1 MFNVDNASL
10 SAHHSSS
17 TFEFLRGWR
26 GAVCFE
32 TVNIS
37 SVNLCQVQPYVVY
50 LILPNPF
57 SFLSQLLLMHYIIFL
72 DPWLASVSHR
82 AVSDSSVKTL

>member
-1 MFNVDNASL
+1 MCL
-10 SAHHSSS
+10 
-17 TFEFLRGWR
+17 
-26 GAVCFE
+26 E

-37 SVNLCQVQPYVVY
+37 SVNLCQARPYVVH

-82 AVSDSSVKTL
+82 AASDSSVKTLNAFPGCVSAVMHCFAPLFPNGAAAP